1 LKIYY
6 DIKDFSANEST
17 ITTIGTF
24 DGVHAGHKKIINVL
38 TKIAS
43 TENKESVLITFQPHP
58 QLILN
63 PKGYNIKLINTLEE
77 KEALLDNA
85 GIDNLVMI
93 PFTKEFAKTDAETFV
108 KDFLIGKIN
117 TSNLVVGYD
126 HHFGKNRSGEYTTLV
141 DWGKKYGFENTYV
154 DPIVIDGFPVS
165 STKIRN
171 ALAEGNINKANTLL
185 GYCFSLSGRVV
196 EGNKIGRKI
205 GFPTA
210 NIETG
215 DIHKIIPANGIYV
228 VNVKTIIGEYFGMC
242 NIGLRPTFNFTNR
255 IVEVNIFDFNFDI
268 YDNEITIEFIERLRD
283 EIKFDN
289 VDKLVQ
295 QINNDK
301 LQSLK
306 IINNL
311 K

>member
-1 LKIYY
+1 MKIFN
-6 DIKDFSANEST
+6 DIKDFRTKEST
-17 ITTIGTF
+17 IATIGTF

-43 TENKESVLITFQPHP
+43 TKNKESVLITFQPHP
-58 QLILN
+58 QIVLN
-63 PKGYNIKLINTLEE
+63 PKGYNVRLINNIEE
-77 KEALLDNA
+77 KAALLEKA

-117 TSNLVVGYD
+117 ASNLVVGYD
-126 HHFGKNRSGEYTTLV
+126 HHFGRNRSGEYTTLV

-154 DPIVIDGFPVS
+154 DPVVVDGLPVS

-171 ALAEGNINKANTLL
+171 ALVEGRLGKANTLL
-185 GYCFSLSGRVV
+185 GYNFFLSGKVV

-210 NIETG
+210 NVETG
-215 DIHKIIPANGIYV
+215 DLHKIIPADGIYV
-228 VNVKTIIGEYFGMC
+228 VKVKTNKGEHFGMC
-242 NIGLRPTFNFTNR
+242 NIGLRPTFNFTKR
-255 IVEVNIFDFNFDI
+255 IIEVNIFDFNFDI
-268 YDNEITIEFIERLRD
+268 YNNEITVTFIERLRD
-283 EIKFDN
+283 EIKFEN

-301 LQSLK
+301 LLSLK